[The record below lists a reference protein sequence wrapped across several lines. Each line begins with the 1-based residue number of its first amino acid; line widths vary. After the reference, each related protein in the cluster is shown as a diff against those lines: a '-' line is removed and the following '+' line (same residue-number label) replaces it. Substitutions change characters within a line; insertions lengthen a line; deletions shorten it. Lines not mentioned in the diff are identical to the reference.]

1 MTQAAAQKALALDDQ
16 LAEPQAVLAVVKY
29 NYDWDW
35 ATAEK
40 MFQRAITLNPN
51 YATARQLYGECLL
64 YQGRIDE
71 GTAEIEHA
79 YELDPASLII
89 NTQRGFAYLW
99 GRQLERAMGQ
109 YRKTLELEP
118 NYSTALCGLGHY
130 TLNKSFTAKFPVT
143 KTQSCGCLLS

>member
-1 MTQAAAQKALALDDQ
+1 MTQAAAQKALDLDDQ

-51 YATARQLYGECLL
+51 YATARQWYGECLL

-89 NTQRGFAYLW
+89 NTQGASHICGGGNW
-99 GRQLERAMGQ
+99 KGQWASTERHSNSNRITPRHFVA
-109 YRKTLELEP
+109 
-118 NYSTALCGLGHY
+118 
-130 TLNKSFTAKFPVT
+130 
-143 KTQSCGCLLS
+143 